1 MDIAVRKV
9 ALIEWLAKVQ
19 DNMVITKVESL
30 KTKSVKE
37 AYDAK
42 LKPMT
47 SQAYKAMLEKSL
59 ENYRYGRVT
68 TQEALEKES
77 ENW

>member
-19 DNMVITKVESL
+19 DNTVIKKVESL

-37 AYDAK
+37 AYEAK

-59 ENYRYGRVT
+59 EDYKYGRVT

>member
-9 ALIEWLAKVQ
+9 ALIEWLARVQ
-19 DNMVITKVESL
+19 DNTVIKKVESL

-37 AYDAK
+37 TYEAK
-42 LKPMT
+42 LKPM
-47 SQAYKAMLEKSL
+47 SSKEYKAMLEKSEEDFKL
-59 ENYRYGRVT
+59 GRVT
-68 TQEALEKES
+68 SQSALEKEW